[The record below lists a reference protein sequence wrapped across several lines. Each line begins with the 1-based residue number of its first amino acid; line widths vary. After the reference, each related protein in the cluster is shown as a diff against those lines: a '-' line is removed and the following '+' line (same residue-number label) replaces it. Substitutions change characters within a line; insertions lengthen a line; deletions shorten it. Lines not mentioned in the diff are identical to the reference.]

1 MTLPTE
7 DNNLDIY
14 LYGMTLLS
22 TIHLLAGQ
30 YPEADSYQEIKE
42 THILPGGETANSAI
56 VLANL
61 GYKVKI
67 DGPFLG
73 RKTKADLNDFL
84 IKYGIDCSGL
94 QFDPGFDGVQDLVLI
109 DKDSRTVFGK
119 FNNYFSSEKRW
130 SQPDQTAISNAKI
143 ISLDPFFGEESDL
156 VAQYCVA
163 SRKKYVTIDCMPESI
178 INKNAAATVIS
189 NEFIRN
195 NFPNEKIDDLCQK
208 YTTASN
214 GLIIFTFGP
223 KEILYSRKGAPI
235 RKIAPFKVDV
245 KSTLGAG
252 DTFRAGVVYGIL
264 NNLSDEETVKFAA
277 ATAAS
282 VCMRF
287 PMALNPPTINEIQS
301 IINNNITKD
310 TEKSFSK

>member
-7 DNNLDIY
+7 DKNLDIY
-14 LYGMTLLS
+14 LYGMTVLS

-73 RKTKADLNDFL
+73 KRTKNGLNEFCA
-84 IKYGIDCSGL
+84 KYGIDCSSMY
-94 QFDPGFDGVQDLVLI
+94 FDPDFDGVQDLVLI

-119 FNNYFSSEKRW
+119 FNDYFSGWKRW
-130 SQPDQTAISNAKI
+130 SKPDKSAIDSAKI
-143 ISLDPFFGEESDL
+143 VSLDPFFGEESAL
-156 VAQYCVA
+156 VAELCVA
-163 SRKKYVTIDCMPESI
+163 LRKKYVTIDCAPESI
-178 INKNAAATVIS
+178 IFKNATATVIS
-189 NEFIRN
+189 NEFIKN
-195 NFPNEKIDDLCQK
+195 NYPKENINDLCSR
-208 YTTASN
+208 YTNASD
-214 GLIIFTFGP
+214 GLVIFTFGA
-223 KEILYSRKGAPI
+223 KEILYCRKGEPI
-235 RKIAPFKVDV
+235 KKILPYKVDV

-264 NNLSDEETVKFAA
+264 NDLSDEETVKFAA

-301 IINNNITKD
+301 IINNNIT
-310 TEKSFSK
+310 

>member
-7 DNNLDIY
+7 NKNLDIY

-30 YPEADSYQEIKE
+30 YPKADSYQEIKE

-73 RKTKADLNDFL
+73 RKTKADLSGFFT
-84 IKYGIDCSGL
+84 KYKIDCTGL

-119 FNNYFSSEKRW
+119 FNNYFSGEKRW
-130 SQPDQTAISNAKI
+130 SKPDKSAIDNAKI
-143 ISLDPFFGEESDL
+143 VSLDPFFGEESDL

-163 SRKKYVTIDCMPESI
+163 SRKKYVTIDCAPESI
-178 INKNAAATVIS
+178 INCNATATVIS

-195 NFPNEKIDDLCQK
+195 NFPNEKIDSLCQK

-214 GLIIFTFGP
+214 GLIIFTFGS
-223 KEILYSRKGAPI
+223 KEILYCRKGAPI
-235 RKIAPFKVDV
+235 RKIAPYKVDV

-264 NNLSDEETVKFAA
+264 NDLSDEETVKFAA

-301 IINNNITKD
+301 IINNNIT
-310 TEKSFSK
+310 